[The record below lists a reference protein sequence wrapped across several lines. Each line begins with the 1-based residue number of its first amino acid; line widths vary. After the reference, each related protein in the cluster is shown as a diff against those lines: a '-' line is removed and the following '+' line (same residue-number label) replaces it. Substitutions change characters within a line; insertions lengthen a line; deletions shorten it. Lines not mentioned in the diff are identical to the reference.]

1 MKKAIV
7 FLVTI
12 LFVMAGCGE
21 NKQLTDDFVI
31 VDVTKSY
38 PKKELIL
45 QDFLD
50 VEYIPL
56 ETNDE
61 FVTSCF
67 VQAIGEEIILV
78 RDLDRTTGNIFIFD
92 RKGKGLK
99 KINKRIIKN
108 LTDVITEITIVN
120 NDEIAFMEKIEA
132 FELVEAYEKGQLK
145 GKLKDIAAELDEES
159 NPVIM
164 LAKYKKK

>member
-56 ETNDE
+56 ETNDDFITMAHIE
-61 FVTSCF
+61 
-67 VQAIGEEIILV
+67 AIGKEVIIF
-78 RDLDRTTGNIFIFD
+78 RNRNRATDGNIFIYD
-92 RKGKGLK
+92 RNGKGL
-99 KINKRIIKN
+99 RIIN
-108 LTDVITEITIVN
+108 RL
-120 NDEIAFMEKIEA
+120 
-132 FELVEAYEKGQLK
+132 GQ
-145 GKLKDIAAELDEES
+145 GAEAELDEES